1 MPDQE
6 SDNDSAWDSMS
17 DRYWRWLKA
26 RNIFLNTTLPSDYFL
41 SNVHLGLKYVYSNL
55 LQWTWLTFPMPDSA
69 WIYLLDL
76 LRHGVAL
83 DKFLEKFVLAVKI
96 CHQETLPSAT
106 PSFPVGKKLC
116 KTKKHQR
123 CRSAWVGQADFGKL
137 ELNNRNH
144 SGNCQCLSV
153 KRDQSE
159 TRSVWNKRGN
169 FQTFALLLWTDEVI
183 TILRHFKAFM
193 KTLWGRALHKPITL
207 RSFKVISSGT
217 LFRWA
222 KCRIRRQAF
231 QKLIIIRRAKCS
243 LRRQALHLPRPRLL
257 KL

>member
-1 MPDQE
+1 MIICLPMTK
-6 SDNDSAWDSMS
+6 AW
-17 DRYWRWLKA
+17 
-26 RNIFLNTTLPSDYFL
+26 
-41 SNVHLGLKYVYSNL
+41 
-55 LQWTWLTFPMPDSA
+55 
-69 WIYLLDL
+69 
-76 LRHGVAL
+76 VAL
-83 DKFLEKFVLAVKI
+83 GKFLEKFVYLAVEI

-144 SGNCQCLSV
+144 SGNCHCLSV

-169 FQTFALLLWTDEVI
+169 FQTFALSLWTDDI

-193 KTLWGRALHKPITL
+193 KTLCGLALL
-207 RSFKVISSGT
+207 ISSGT

-222 KCRIRRQAF
+222 KCRIRRQTF
-231 QKLIIIRRAKCS
+231 QKIIIIRRAKCS
-243 LRRQALHLPRPRLL
+243 LCRQALHLPRPRLL